1 MFSIFKKK
9 IIIPHVRLTGI
20 IGSGGRFKQGM
31 ELSNQRDILKKAFSV
46 KKISHVAISI
56 NSPGG
61 SPVQSHLIYSYI
73 KDLAKKNKVKVLI
86 FAEDVA
92 ASGGYFIACAGDEIY
107 ANSSSIIGSIGVI
120 SASFGFKDLI
130 EKIGVQRRVYTA
142 GKNKSTLDPFVEEKE
157 EDVKRLK
164 NIQLELHSDFIKVVE
179 DSRGSKLKDPEKN
192 NLFTGEFWTGKTA
205 LKLGLVDGIGNADQ
219 VLKEK
224 FGEKVI
230 IKNFEKRKGFLAKKL
245 SSSIAD
251 PLEKIIETLEEKTM
265 WQKFGL

>member
-92 ASGGYFIACAGDEIY
+92 ASGGYFIGCAGDEIY
-107 ANSSSIIGSIGVI
+107 S
-120 SASFGFKDLI
+120 
-130 EKIGVQRRVYTA
+130 
-142 GKNKSTLDPFVEEKE
+142 
-157 EDVKRLK
+157 
-164 NIQLELHSDFIKVVE
+164 
-179 DSRGSKLKDPEKN
+179 
-192 NLFTGEFWTGKTA
+192 NL
-205 LKLGLVDGIGNADQ
+205 
-219 VLKEK
+219 
-224 FGEKVI
+224 
-230 IKNFEKRKGFLAKKL
+230 R
-245 SSSIAD
+245 
-251 PLEKIIETLEEKTM
+251 
-265 WQKFGL
+265 